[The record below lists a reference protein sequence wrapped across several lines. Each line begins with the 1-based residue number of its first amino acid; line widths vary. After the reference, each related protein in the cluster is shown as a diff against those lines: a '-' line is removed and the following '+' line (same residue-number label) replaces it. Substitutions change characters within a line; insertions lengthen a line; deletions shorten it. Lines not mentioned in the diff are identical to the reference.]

1 MFLCQSLILLL
12 LAGMSESFTIASP
25 KSSSKLGKNNVPSR
39 SKLYNVPPK
48 TVNDS
53 DPATIKDA
61 ANREPPP
68 QSFYQLGVNSVR
80 AAELAIADGNKLIEI
95 EVRNI
100 LSSEFFLVSRIFD
113 ILFSLLLYAM
123 VHSFLLYQQQY

>member
-1 MFLCQSLILLL
+1 MFFRQSLILSLL
-12 LAGMSESFTIASP
+12 VGVGESFTITTP
-25 KSSSKLGKNNVPSR
+25 KSTSTLVQNNVPSW

-48 TVNDS
+48 TVNNS

-80 AAELAIADGNKLIEI
+80 AAELAIVDGNKLIEI
-95 EVRNI
+95 EVRN
-100 LSSEFFLVSRIFD
+100 
-113 ILFSLLLYAM
+113 LFVLRR
-123 VHSFLLYQQQY
+123 